1 MAFFG
6 ANVAF
11 IRSGQEGRATLGEG
25 LVWGKYWG
33 ENLEIQMTWSEEQIW
48 ALKAQK
54 FQWPCC
60 STACPHPTQ

>member
-25 LVWGKYWG
+25 LDWGVTASIG
-33 ENLEIQMTWSEEQIW
+33 VRIW
-48 ALKAQK
+48 R
-54 FQWPCC
+54 F
-60 STACPHPTQ
+60 